1 MSETPP
7 TGFAILRAQHLF
19 GYQTR
24 FRALC
29 TDFGEAIGVDLEPF
43 TARGYG
49 ELTEAFEKGSLGLAW
64 VPPVTA
70 ARLVR
75 RQIVA
80 PLALPRRGGKASY
93 TSVLIAHEDA
103 SSAIADYPN
112 PRVAWVDQES
122 AAGYLAARGPMLAGG
137 IAGFASE
144 RFFGSHGAV
153 VDAVAIRAADLGATF
168 ATFDDAT
175 GELLDAEWLDEGR
188 RKLRPV
194 KIVARFGTIPNDC
207 IVVSAR
213 WSKVLQE
220 RARAW
225 LFDAPPER
233 LGILASLLRTDRFEP
248 VDEAWHGGIERVLA
262 EARAHGMPELG
273 ARRSPDVR
281 RGRT

>member
-19 GYQTR
+19 GYQAR

-29 TDFGEAIGVDLEPF
+29 KDFGEAVGVELEPF

-64 VPPVTA
+64 LPPVTA

-80 PLALPRRGGKASY
+80 PLALPRRDGRRSY
-93 TSVLIAHEDA
+93 TSVVIAHEDA
-103 SSAIADYPN
+103 SSALEDYPN
-112 PRVAWVDQES
+112 PRVAWVDHES
-122 AAGYLAARGPMLAGG
+122 AAGYLAARGPMLASGVE
-137 IAGFASE
+137 AFASE

-153 VDAVAIRAADLGATF
+153 VDAVAIRAVDVGATF

-175 GELLDAEWLDEGR
+175 GGLLDAEWLDAER

-194 KIVARFGTIPNDC
+194 KIVARFGSIPNDC
-207 IVVSAR
+207 LVVSTR
-213 WSKVLQE
+213 WSKGLQE

-225 LFDAPPER
+225 LLEAPIER
-233 LGILASLLRTDRFEP
+233 LGILASLLRTDRFEA
-248 VDEAWHGGIERVLA
+248 VEADWHAGVERVLA
-262 EARAHGMPELG
+262 EARAHGIPDLG
-273 ARRSPDVR
+273 ARRSHDVR
-281 RGRT
+281 RGHA